1 MLGIN
6 CLLNNRSI
14 QSSLRDIIEVAGY
27 ELAANTGQAKLKDV
41 FRVLRQSDLEIDIQT
56 LSHLYEDIFDTTDPA
71 FSDAEEIENARQETF
86 KKLAEKTAQVYTSS
100 IGLNKPSV
108 AATANI
114 INSLIKNITNK
125 TQQKVMEE
133 RLIKAARRILG
144 IKNKTT
150 EKSAE
155 DLIKEVLSTEQ
166 NNDYYEFGQMENA
179 QTLFNEMANELE
191 SEGDAYDNA
200 EMQRYGQ
207 ILKAS
212 TLDFLASTGE
222 IKKMVDATL
231 KEAGYT
237 KELNV
242 QGETRQVVD
251 WDKIIKGNVDFKA
264 ALKKLFTDKG
274 ISEVNSDNL
283 VNGLAKQYQDILSK
297 KIEAKLAR
305 KNKDAATAK
314 KEPDV
319 TKNIDRLLDL
329 YNLGIFENANQDALA
344 KMMNV
349 PDLRQ
354 DQLKQLRQIISAYQ
368 TMIHATP
375 MAQWSPTVTRTFQR
389 QIESFIFS
397 FENEQTAVNVM
408 SKLSSYFQFSNA
420 IILANPQNIVENV
433 LSGAIE
439 ANIVTG
445 AINPAGALKG
455 LSDFTNKFVDFV
467 KGGVRVGEEKSNAFN
482 RGGNLEDIYNR
493 ETKGMKRLDVM
504 ISLIPRVALSAA
516 DNGFKHQIVQ
526 SLIQKTLHQ
535 LLVSKGAT
543 KEEANLILNK
553 IYYGN
558 NEEIQQVAKQL
569 SGSIVSA
576 GVNTETSEQGEDLNV
591 KEKVIASELALANMM
606 TEGKFFQDTLSDMIS
621 SGEVREAMRDNL
633 DINEELL
640 LTIRNAAY
648 NTASKGLG
656 HEADNELLKMFETRY
671 DALNKSIHEAQRNGD
686 MGEYILK
693 MSMKFILSGINKF
706 RSGGFN
712 WLFLGLQKS
721 TGLSLL
727 QTLITDVAFGKS
739 RGIPLKFSDIDFSD
753 EDNAENQLSRYMA
766 LRQRLVREIIPVIFS
781 YAISAT
787 AIAFIKG
794 GGDDEEKKKRLKKFK
809 QYLDNHPAA
818 KRWVNKLSP
827 QLLYTYISNVN
838 AVAMDKFPSISEEDA
853 KKLTDNGI
861 FDISSDN
868 LPQVQKILGLSF
880 NEGVKLQKRVDEE
893 NAKELPSLI
902 GAYMNPGYQWEA
914 QKNNIQPNPAIQW
927 SINMLDPMKKDKL
940 AVTGQAT
947 ANILNLGGVLQSYD
961 LWKNSFTNPEKIE
974 GEYKIIK
981 PNGFWEGFFN
991 RTVNKDL
998 YKKMF
1003 VGESDYKLNPVDL
1016 PHIGK
1021 GSVEKLANAGIT
1033 DITENNIG
1041 AVGAILNLKG
1051 EEILDILNTIKF
1063 HEEKVKQIK
1072 DW

>member
-6 CLLNNRSI
+6 CLLKNRSI

-27 ELAANTGQAKLKDV
+27 ELASKTGEAKLKDV
-41 FRVLRQSDLEIDIQT
+41 FRVLRQSELEIDIQT

-179 QTLFNEMANELE
+179 QTLFNEMADEMV

-200 EMQRYGQ
+200 EMQRFGQ
-207 ILKAS
+207 ILKGI

-242 QGETRQVVD
+242 NGETRQVVD
-251 WDKIIKGNVDFKA
+251 WDKIIKSNVDFNA

-274 ISEVNSDNL
+274 ISEENADNL
-283 VNGLAKQYQDILSK
+283 VNGLANQYQDILSK

-305 KNKDAATAK
+305 KNKDAK
-314 KEPDV
+314 NNKEPEV
-319 TKNIDRLLDL
+319 KKNIDRLLDL

-349 PDLRQ
+349 PDLKQ
-354 DQLKQLRQIISAYQ
+354 EQLKQLRQIISSYQ

-389 QIESFIFS
+389 QIEALIYS

-408 SKLSSYFQFSNA
+408 SKLSSFFQWSNA
-420 IILANPQNIVENV
+420 IILVNPQNIVENL
-433 LSGAIE
+433 LSGFVE
-439 ANIVTG
+439 ANVVTG
-445 AINPAGALKG
+445 AINPAGAWKG
-455 LSDFTNKFVDFV
+455 LSDFTNKFADFI
-467 KGGVRVGEEKSNAFN
+467 KGGVRVGEEKANAFN
-482 RGGNLEDIYNR
+482 RGGNLEDVYNR
-493 ETKGMKRLDVM
+493 ETKGLKRLDVW
-504 ISLIPRVALSAA
+504 ISAIPRAALSSA

-526 SLIQKTLHQ
+526 SLIQKTLRQ

-558 NEEIQQVAKQL
+558 NDEIQQVAKQL

-576 GVNTETSEQGEDLNV
+576 GVNTETTAQGEDLNV

-606 TEGKFFQDTLSDMIS
+606 TEGKFFQDTLNDMIA
-621 SGEVREAMRDNL
+621 SGELSEALRDNL

-648 NTASKGLG
+648 NTAAKGLG

-671 DALNKSIHEAQRNGD
+671 DALNKSIHEAQKKGD
-686 MGEYILK
+686 YGEYILK
-693 MSMKFILSGINKF
+693 MTLKFLLAGINKF
-706 RSGGFN
+706 RTGGFN
-712 WLFLGLQKS
+712 WMYLGLQKS
-721 TGLSLL
+721 TGLALA
-727 QTLITDVAFGKS
+727 QTLITDVALGKT

-766 LRQRLVREIIPVIFS
+766 LRQRLVRETIPVIFA
-781 YAISAT
+781 YGISAA

-794 GGDDEEKKKRLKKFK
+794 GGDDEEKKKRLNRVKN
-809 QYLDNHPAA
+809 YMDSHPAA

-827 QLLYTYISNVN
+827 QLLYTYLSNVN
-838 AVAMDKFPSISEEDA
+838 GITMDKFPAITAEDA

-861 FDISSDN
+861 YDISSDN
-868 LPQVQKILGLSF
+868 LPQVKQILGLSLS
-880 NEGVKLQKRVDEE
+880 ESKKLQEKIDEE
-893 NAKELPSLI
+893 NGKELPSLV
-902 GAYMNPGYQWEA
+902 GAYINPKYQWEA

-927 SINMLDPMKKDKL
+927 SINMLDRTKPDKS
-940 AVTGQAT
+940 AITGQAF

-961 LWKNSFTNPEKIE
+961 LWKNSITNPEKVE
-974 GEYKIIK
+974 GEYKLTK
-981 PNGFWEGFFN
+981 PQGFGEGFMN
-991 RTVNKDL
+991 RTLNKDL
-998 YKKMF
+998 YKSLF
-1003 VGESDYKLNPVDL
+1003 VSENDLKLKTMDL

-1021 GSVEKLANAGIT
+1021 VAVEKLAKVGISE
-1033 DITENNIG
+1033 ITEDNIG
-1041 AVGAILNLKG
+1041 AVRSILDLKG
-1051 EEILDILNTIKF
+1051 NEIEDILNTIKF
-1063 HEEKVKQIK
+1063 HKEKVSKIK